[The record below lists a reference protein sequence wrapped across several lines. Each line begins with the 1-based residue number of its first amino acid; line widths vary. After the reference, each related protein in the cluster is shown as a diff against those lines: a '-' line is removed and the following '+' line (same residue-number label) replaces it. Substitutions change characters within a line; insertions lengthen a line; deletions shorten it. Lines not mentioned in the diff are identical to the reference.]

1 MKTHENI
8 MFWFVRIVKQSDL
21 SPDSIEIP
29 CPMSQVAPSH
39 LALSLTTQLKLIQ
52 TQIKYIQSRAFSSS
66 RSINIQIFE
75 SLFSF
80 VRAAAIIDCK
90 IEQVES

>member
-29 CPMSQVAPSH
+29 CPMPQVAPSH
-39 LALSLTTQLKLIQ
+39 LALSLTTQLKLIR
-52 TQIKYIQSRAFSSS
+52 TQIKFIQSVFKFML
-66 RSINIQIFE
+66 N
-75 SLFSF
+75 
-80 VRAAAIIDCK
+80 K
-90 IEQVES
+90 

>member
-29 CPMSQVAPSH
+29 CPMPQVAPSH
-39 LALSLTTQLKLIQ
+39 LALSHNTAQTDTNTNKL
-52 TQIKYIQSRAFSSS
+52 YPERF
-66 RSINIQIFE
+66 
-75 SLFSF
+75 
-80 VRAAAIIDCK
+80 
-90 IEQVES
+90 QVHAQ